1 MSIRGWERSTLL
13 IAASAAAV
21 MGLAACGPTSEP
33 TGDESSP
40 ETSASQPEEASPT
53 PESTPT
59 SGDEPTA
66 EGSSPAG
73 APPSSSAPP
82 EPSQPASEP
91 GGKQSGKTAGAAPDK
106 DDNDPSLCDAADLKG
121 SIEEI
126 RGGAAAGSVHRG
138 LMLTNTSNEPCI
150 LKGFPG
156 VSYVDAAG
164 NQVGAPADRNT
175 STASP
180 ALDLQPG
187 ESAMATLRMT
197 RAENYGPKCNQTQ
210 AAGLRVYPPSAY
222 DSLIIDEQ
230 FTACAADGVVLMTIG
245 AFQPMK

>member
-21 MGLAACGPTSEP
+21 IGLTGCGPTSES
-33 TGDESSP
+33 TGGESPPETSAAQPDESSP
-40 ETSASQPEEASPT
+40 APENTPASD
-53 PESTPT
+53 
-59 SGDEPTA
+59 DEPAAEDSSTA
-66 EGSSPAG
+66 TA
-73 APPSSSAPP
+73 PSSSAPP
-82 EPSQPASEP
+82 PLPSQPAASP
-91 GGKQSGKTAGAAPDK
+91 GGKQSGKTAGAAPGK

-126 RGGAAAGSVHRG
+126 RGGASAGSVHRG
-138 LMLTNTSNEPCI
+138 LVLTNTSDEPCI
-150 LKGFPG
+150 LQGFPG

-164 NQVGAPADRNT
+164 NQIGAPADRNT

-180 ALDLQPG
+180 AIDLQPG
-187 ESAMATLRMT
+187 ESAMATLRQT
-197 RAENYGPKCNQTQ
+197 RAENYGPQCNQTQ

-222 DSLIIDEQ
+222 DSLIIEQQ

-245 AFQPMK
+245 AFQPLK